1 VDSANQF
8 RPVVDGGVTFPAG
21 FSAGAVYAGIKTP
34 GPGKLDLAILASDR
48 PAVAA
53 GIFTTNAF
61 CAAPV
66 VVSRKRV
73 AAGRARAVIVN
84 AGNANACTG
93 EQGLADA
100 NEMAKLAARKIDG
113 RPEDVLVAST
123 GMIGVPMPMDLVRV
137 GAAAV
142 EFAPDGG
149 SRFAQA
155 IITTDTRTKEAAA
168 EVDLGGHTVR
178 IGGAAKGAGMIHPNM
193 ATLLVFVAT
202 DAAVEPAFLQTAIRR
217 AGADSFNMITVDGDT
232 STNDTLVV
240 LANGAAGNPV
250 LSGGPDGERFV
261 SALTYVCGELAK
273 AVVSDGEGATRVFR
287 VDVKGAASDED
298 ARAAARS
305 VVRSPLVK
313 SAVYGSDPN
322 WGRVLCAIGYS
333 GAQIDPDRVDLH
345 VGEVQLV
352 QAGAPVPGSRDAAE
366 PVMKEREIR
375 FVADLHVGDAAATA
389 WGCDL
394 TEAYVVENS
403 AYST

>member
-1 VDSANQF
+1 VGSANQF
-8 RPVVDGGVTFPAG
+8 RPVVEGGVTFPAG
-21 FSAGAVYAGIKTP
+21 FSAGAVYAGVKTP

-48 PAVAA
+48 PAVTA

-66 VVSRKRV
+66 VVTRERV
-73 AAGRARAVIVN
+73 ATRRARAVIVN

-100 NEMAKLAARKIDG
+100 REMAALAAARIDG
-113 RPEDVLVAST
+113 SPDEVLVAST
-123 GMIGVPMPMDLVRV
+123 GVIGVPLPMDLIRQ
-137 GAAAV
+137 GAEAI

-168 EVDLGGHTVR
+168 EVDIGGHTVR

-202 DAAVEPAFLQTAIRR
+202 DAAVEPAFLQDALRR

-250 LSGGPDGERFV
+250 IEGGQDGEKFV
-261 SALTYVCGELAK
+261 AALSYVCGEMAK
-273 AVVSDGEGATRVFR
+273 AVVSDGEGATHLIR
-287 VDVKGAASDED
+287 VDVRGAASDED

-313 SAVYGSDPN
+313 AAVYGNDPN
-322 WGRVLCAIGYS
+322 WGRVLCAVGYS
-333 GAQIDPDRVDLH
+333 GAKVDPDKVDLY
-345 VGEVQLV
+345 VGDVQLV
-352 QAGAPVPGSRDAAE
+352 KDGSPVAGSREAAGD
-366 PVMKEREIR
+366 VMRQDEVV
-375 FVADLHVGDAAATA
+375 FVADLHVGAAAATA

-403 AYST
+403 AYTT

>member
-1 VDSANQF
+1 MGSANQF
-8 RPVVDGGVTFPAG
+8 RPVVEGGVTFPAG

-48 PAVAA
+48 PALAA

-66 VVSRKRV
+66 TVSRRRV
-73 AAGRARAVIVN
+73 ARGRARAVIVN

-100 NEMAKLAARKIDG
+100 NEMADLASRKIDSS
-113 RPEDVLVAST
+113 PDDVLVAST
-123 GMIGVPMPMDLVRV
+123 GLIGVPLPMDLVRQ
-137 GAAAV
+137 GAKAI
-142 EFAPDGG
+142 EFTPDGG

-168 EVDLGGHTVR
+168 ELDLGGHTVR

-193 ATLLVFVAT
+193 ATLLVFVST
-202 DAAVEPAFLQTAIRR
+202 DAAVEPAFLQDAIRR

-250 LSGGPDGERFV
+250 LSGGEDGERFV
-261 SALTYVCGELAK
+261 AALTYVCGELAK
-273 AVVSDGEGATRVFR
+273 AVVSDGEGATRLIR
-287 VDVKGAASDED
+287 VEVRGAASDED

-313 SAVYGSDPN
+313 AAVYGSDPN

-333 GAQIDPDRVDLH
+333 GATVDPERVDLF
-345 VGEVQLV
+345 VGDVKLV
-352 QAGAPVPGSRDAAE
+352 NAGAPVDGSREAAE
-366 PVMKEREIR
+366 PIMREHEVC
-375 FVADLHVGDAAATA
+375 FLADLHVGAAAATA

>member
-1 VDSANQF
+1 
-8 RPVVDGGVTFPAG
+8 VTFATG

-34 GPGKLDLAILASDR
+34 GPDKLDLAILASDR
-48 PAVAA
+48 PAAVA
-53 GIFTTNAF
+53 GIFTRNAF

-66 VVSRKRV
+66 VVSRERV
-73 AAGRARAVIVN
+73 AARRARAVIAN

-100 NEMAKLAARKIDG
+100 REMAVLAARRTDAAPDEVI
-113 RPEDVLVAST
+113 VAST
-123 GMIGVPMPMDLVRV
+123 GVIGVPLPMDLIRS
-137 GAAAV
+137 GAEQISLAAV
-142 EFAPDGG
+142 GG
-149 SRFAQA
+149 VAFSRA
-155 IITTDTRTKEAAA
+155 IITTDTHPKTAGA
-168 EVDLGGHTVR
+168 ELEIGGKTVR
-178 IGGAAKGAGMIHPNM
+178 LGGAAKGAGMIHPNM
-193 ATLLVFVAT
+193 ATLLSFVTT
-202 DAAVEPAFLQTAIRR
+202 DADVEPAFLQKALER

-240 LANGAAGNPV
+240 LANGAAGNPTIE
-250 LSGGPDGERFV
+250 GGADGDAFV
-261 SALTYVCGELAK
+261 AALTYVCGELAK
-273 AVVSDGEGATRVFR
+273 AIVADGEGATRLIR

-333 GAQIDPDRVDLH
+333 GAQVDPMAVDLF
-345 VGEVQLV
+345 VGDVQLV
-352 QAGAPVPGSRDAAE
+352 KAGAPVPGSREAAGDI
-366 PVMKEREIR
+366 MKEKEIT
-375 FVADLHVGDAAATA
+375 FVADLHVGGSAATA

-403 AYST
+403 AYTT

>member
-1 VDSANQF
+1 VGSANRF
-8 RPVVDGGVTFPAG
+8 RPVVDGGVTLAAG

-34 GPGKLDLAILASDR
+34 GPDKLDLAILVSDR
-48 PAVAA
+48 PAAAA
-53 GIFTTNAF
+53 GIFTRNAF

-66 VVSRKRV
+66 VVSRERV
-73 AAGRARAVIVN
+73 AARRARAVIAN

-100 NEMAKLAARKIDG
+100 REMAELVARKTDID
-113 RPEDVLVAST
+113 PAEVLVAST
-123 GMIGVPMPMDLVRV
+123 GLIGVPLPMDLIRA
-137 GAAAV
+137 GAEKIALAA
-142 EFAPDGG
+142 DGG
-149 SRFAQA
+149 PAFSRA
-155 IITTDTRTKEAAA
+155 IITTDTHPKTAGA
-168 EVDLGGHTVR
+168 ELEVGGKTVH

-193 ATLLVFVAT
+193 ATLLSFVTT
-202 DAAVEPAFLQTAIRR
+202 DAAVEPEYLQTALAR

-240 LANGAAGNPV
+240 LANGAAGNAPI
-250 LSGGPDGERFV
+250 SGGKDGEAFTA
-261 SALTYVCGELAK
+261 ALTYVCGELAK
-273 AVVSDGEGATRVFR
+273 AIVSDGEGATRLIR
-287 VDVKGAASDED
+287 VDVRGAASDED

-313 SAVYGSDPN
+313 AAVYGSDPN

-333 GAQIDPDRVDLH
+333 GAAVDPLAVDLY
-345 VGEVQLV
+345 VGEIQLV
-352 QAGAPVPGSRDAAE
+352 KAGAPVAGSREAAE
-366 PVMKEREIR
+366 ETMKQKEVAFR
-375 FVADLHVGDAAATA
+375 ADLHVGRSAATA

>member
-1 VDSANQF
+1 MGSANRF
-8 RPVVDGGVTFPAG
+8 RPVVDGGVTLAAG

-34 GPGKLDLAILASDR
+34 GPDKLDLAILVSDR
-48 PAVAA
+48 PAATA
-53 GIFTTNAF
+53 GIFTRTAF

-66 VVSRKRV
+66 VVSRERV
-73 AAGRARAVIVN
+73 AARRARAVIAN

-100 NEMAKLAARKIDG
+100 REMAALVASKTDVDPA
-113 RPEDVLVAST
+113 EVLVAST
-123 GMIGVPMPMDLVRV
+123 GMIGVPLPMDLVRK
-137 GAAAV
+137 GARAV
-142 EFAPDGG
+142 TLSEDGG
-149 SRFAQA
+149 PTFARA
-155 IITTDTRTKEAAA
+155 IITTDTHPKSAGA
-168 EVDLGGHTVR
+168 ELEIGGKTVR
-178 IGGAAKGAGMIHPNM
+178 IGGSAKGAGMIHPNM
-193 ATLLVFVAT
+193 ATLLAFVTT
-202 DAAVEPAFLQTAIRR
+202 DAAVDPEYLQTALTR

-240 LANGAAGNPV
+240 LANGAAGNPTI
-250 LSGGPDGERFV
+250 SGGEDGEAFTA
-261 SALTYVCGELAK
+261 ALTYVCGELAK
-273 AVVSDGEGATRVFR
+273 AIVSDGEGATKLLR
-287 VDVKGAASDED
+287 VDVRGAASDED

-333 GAQIDPDRVDLH
+333 GATVDPLAVDLY
-345 VGEVQLV
+345 VGGVQLV
-352 QAGAPVPGSRDAAE
+352 KAGAPVPGSREEAE
-366 PVMKEREIR
+366 PVMQEKEVT
-375 FVADLHVGDAAATA
+375 FVADLHVGDFGATA

>member
-1 VDSANQF
+1 VGSANRF
-8 RPVVDGGVTFPAG
+8 RPVDDGGVTLAAG

-34 GPGKLDLAILASDR
+34 GPDKLDLAILVSDR
-48 PAVAA
+48 PAAAA
-53 GIFTTNAF
+53 GIFTRNAF

-66 VVSRKRV
+66 VVSRERV
-73 AAGRARAVIVN
+73 AARRARAVIAN

-100 NEMAKLAARKIDG
+100 REMAELVARKTDID
-113 RPEDVLVAST
+113 PAEVLVAST
-123 GMIGVPMPMDLVRV
+123 GLIGVPLPMDLIRA
-137 GAAAV
+137 GAEKIALAA
-142 EFAPDGG
+142 DGG
-149 SRFAQA
+149 PAFSRA
-155 IITTDTRTKEAAA
+155 IITTDTHPKTAGA
-168 EVDLGGHTVR
+168 ELEVGGKTVH

-193 ATLLVFVAT
+193 ATLLSFVTT
-202 DAAVEPAFLQTAIRR
+202 DAAVEPEYLQTALAR

-240 LANGAAGNPV
+240 LANGAAGNAPI
-250 LSGGPDGERFV
+250 SGGKDGEAFTA
-261 SALTYVCGELAK
+261 ALTYVCGELAK
-273 AVVSDGEGATRVFR
+273 AIVSDGEGATRLIR
-287 VDVKGAASDED
+287 VDVRGAASDED

-313 SAVYGSDPN
+313 AAVYGSDPN

-333 GAQIDPDRVDLH
+333 GAAVDPLAVDLYVGEIQLVKAGAPVAGSREAAEETMKQKEVAFRADLH
-345 VGEVQLV
+345 VGEF
-352 QAGAPVPGSRDAAE
+352 G
-366 PVMKEREIR
+366 
-375 FVADLHVGDAAATA
+375 ATA

>member
-1 VDSANQF
+1 
-8 RPVVDGGVTFPAG
+8 VTLAAG

-34 GPGKLDLAILASDR
+34 GPDKLDLAILVSDR
-48 PAVAA
+48 PAATA
-53 GIFTTNAF
+53 GIFTRNAF

-66 VVSRKRV
+66 TVSRERV
-73 AAGRARAVIVN
+73 AARRARAVIAN

-100 NEMAKLAARKIDG
+100 REMAALVASKTDID
-113 RPEDVLVAST
+113 PAEVLVAST
-123 GMIGVPMPMDLVRV
+123 GMIGVPLPMDLVRK
-137 GAAAV
+137 GARAV
-142 EFAPDGG
+142 TLSEDGG
-149 SRFAQA
+149 PTFARA
-155 IITTDTRTKEAAA
+155 IITTDTHPKSAGA
-168 EVDLGGHTVR
+168 ELEIGGKTVR
-178 IGGAAKGAGMIHPNM
+178 IGGSAKGAGMIHPNM
-193 ATLLVFVAT
+193 ATLLAFVTT
-202 DAAVEPAFLQTAIRR
+202 DAAVAPVYLQTALTR

-240 LANGAAGNPV
+240 LANGAAGNPTI
-250 LSGGPDGERFV
+250 SGGEDGEAFTA
-261 SALTYVCGELAK
+261 ALTYVCGELAK
-273 AVVSDGEGATRVFR
+273 AIVSDGEGATKLLR
-287 VDVKGAASDED
+287 VDVRGAASDED

-333 GAQIDPDRVDLH
+333 GAKVDPLAVDLY
-345 VGEVQLV
+345 VGGVQLV
-352 QAGAPVPGSRDAAE
+352 KAGAPVPGSREKAE
-366 PVMKEREIR
+366 PVMQEKEVT
-375 FVADLHVGDAAATA
+375 FVADLHVGDFGATA

>member
-1 VDSANQF
+1 
-8 RPVVDGGVTFPAG
+8 VTFPAG
-21 FSAGAVYAGIKTP
+21 FSAGAVYAGVKTP

-48 PAVAA
+48 PAVTA

-66 VVSRKRV
+66 VVTRERV
-73 AAGRARAVIVN
+73 AARRARAVIVN

-100 NEMAKLAARKIDG
+100 REMTALAAAKIDG
-113 RPEDVLVAST
+113 RPDEVLVAST
-123 GMIGVPMPMDLVRV
+123 GVIGVPLPMDLIRH
-137 GAAAV
+137 GAEAI
-142 EFAPDGG
+142 EFTPDGG

-168 EVDLGGHTVR
+168 EVDIGGHTVR

-202 DAAVEPAFLQTAIRR
+202 DAAVEPAFLQDALRR

-250 LSGGPDGERFV
+250 LSGGEDGEKFV
-261 SALTYVCGELAK
+261 AALSYVCGEMAK
-273 AVVSDGEGATRVFR
+273 AVVSDGEGATHLIR
-287 VDVKGAASDED
+287 VDVRGAASDED

-313 SAVYGSDPN
+313 AAVYGNDPN
-322 WGRVLCAIGYS
+322 WGRVLCAVGYS
-333 GAQIDPDRVDLH
+333 GAQVDPNKVDLF
-345 VGEVQLV
+345 VGDVQLV
-352 QAGAPVPGSRDAAE
+352 KDGSPVAGSRDAAGD
-366 PVMKEREIR
+366 VMRQDEVV
-375 FVADLHVGDAAATA
+375 FVADLHVGAAAATA

-403 AYST
+403 AYTT

>member
-1 VDSANQF
+1 VGSANQF
-8 RPVVDGGVTFPAG
+8 RPVVEGGVTFPAG

-48 PAVAA
+48 PAVTA

-66 VVSRKRV
+66 VVTRERV
-73 AAGRARAVIVN
+73 AARRARGVIVN

-100 NEMAKLAARKIDG
+100 REMAALGAAKIDG
-113 RPEDVLVAST
+113 SPDEVLVAST
-123 GMIGVPMPMDLVRV
+123 GVIGVPLPMDLIRK
-137 GAAAV
+137 GAEAI

-149 SRFAQA
+149 ARFSQA

-168 EVDLGGHTVR
+168 EVDIGGHTVR
-178 IGGAAKGAGMIHPNM
+178 IGGTAKGAGMIHPNM

-202 DAAVEPAFLQTAIRR
+202 DAAVEPEFLQAALRR

-250 LSGGPDGERFV
+250 VSGGEDGEKFV
-261 SALTYVCGELAK
+261 AALTYVCTELAK
-273 AVVSDGEGATRVFR
+273 AVVADGEGATHVIR
-287 VDVKGAASDED
+287 VDVRGAANDDD

-313 SAVYGSDPN
+313 AAVYGNDPN
-322 WGRVLCAIGYS
+322 WGRVLCAVGYS
-333 GAQIDPDRVDLH
+333 GARVDPSKVDLF
-345 VGEVQLV
+345 VGDVQLV
-352 QAGAPVPGSRDAAE
+352 KDGSPVAGSREAAGD
-366 PVMKEREIR
+366 VMRQDEVV
-375 FVADLHVGDAAATA
+375 FVADLHVGAAAATA

-403 AYST
+403 AYTT